1 MMGVYPHVYG
11 ATIIHFIDEPMGTG
25 LSPCVWGHRI
35 RSKLQTFDGGSIPMC
50 MGPPPSTARYGS
62 PPGVYPHVYGAT
74 SIEVYKIQDHDGL
87 SPCVWGHHRSQ
98 QTGEGRGGCSPMC
111 RWAAAHCEV
120 GES

>member
-1 MMGVYPHVYG
+1 MAVYPHVYG
-11 ATIIHFIDEPMGTG
+11 PTIIHFIDEPMGTG

-74 SIEVYKIQDHDGL
+74 SIEVYKIPVEEGL
-87 SPCVWGHHRSQ
+87 SARVWVHQFSMENRAEALDSNAMVNGERDRHR
-98 QTGEGRGGCSPMC
+98 R
-111 RWAAAHCEV
+111 
-120 GES
+120 